1 MFHYAT
7 TSNQKQRLLLAVP
20 EFLKGNDL
28 FPSLAEWRIW
38 IFRLIFSVTSLWSLR
53 SSVKRKNEDH
63 HDPRKLWRSSWKH
76 VAVIRRVNFENLPGD
91 VVRLEQRGC
100 RYRNGENPRKRS
112 SREGWIEVWVEI
124 GKERERERV
133 KKRCYLRVDEI
144 SGEARSAGLGEA
156 GDDGVHLSLQG
167 AALVH
172 QRHGFCLHVRRHHCH
187 VPHQRLFSILT
198 LIYCML
204 YFTDLFC
211 THCIMLEWNGMV
223 AHSFSV
229 DLIDYSTT
237 LFFFFFNTKILRM
250 SCDII

>member
-91 VVRLEQRGC
+91 VVRLEQRGR

-124 GKERERERV
+124 GKERDCEKEKLPRNRRDFRRGQERLAGRGGRWWSSSQPPR
-133 KKRCYLRVDEI
+133 RCACPSETWFLP
-144 SGEARSAGLGEA
+144 SRSSPP
-156 GDDGVHLSLQG
+156 LSRSTPTIVLNSDYD
-167 AALVH
+167 
-172 QRHGFCLHVRRHHCH
+172 
-187 VPHQRLFSILT
+187 RLYVVFYWFT
-198 LIYCML
+198 LFTL
-204 YFTDLFC
+204 YYAY
-211 THCIMLEWNGMV
+211 WNGMEWWRT
-223 AHSFSV
+223 ASP
-229 DLIDYSTT
+229 ST
-237 LFFFFFNTKILRM
+237 
-250 SCDII
+250 